1 MLDSPSRVNTEVKSG
16 RIAAWTIAVGLLVL
30 ALATN
35 VLGNVLILS
44 RFPDRLRPDDLLF
57 DLLPY
62 VGPARYLTVAA
73 LVCGFGMFLFDVLR
87 RDRERLP
94 AVISVFA
101 LMYTLRAAIMVLTPL
116 ASSQGEG
123 PFVFAQQQYGMFPSG
138 HTAAATLLVMLTP
151 AERALRQRRFQQVLL
166 ALMCAGLILARG
178 HYSIDVV
185 GGLLLSY
192 FVVQTW
198 RTGRLFAAIKR
209 FTGP

>member
-1 MLDSPSRVNTEVKSG
+1 MQDAPSGANNETHSD
-16 RIAAWTIAVGLLVL
+16 RIAAWTIALGLLVL

-35 VLGNVLILS
+35 LLGNLLILS
-44 RFPDRLRPDDLLF
+44 RFPERPSPDDLLF
-57 DLLPY
+57 ELLPY

-73 LVCGFGMFLFDVLR
+73 LVCGFGLFLFDVLR
-87 RDRERLP
+87 RDRARLP

-116 ASSQGEG
+116 ASAQGEG

-151 AERALRQRRFQQVLL
+151 ADRAPRLRRLQQVLL

-178 HYSIDVV
+178 
-185 GGLLLSY
+185 LLLSY

-198 RTGRLFAAIKR
+198 RTGPLFAAIKR
-209 FTGP
+209 STGP

>member
-1 MLDSPSRVNTEVKSG
+1 
-16 RIAAWTIAVGLLVL
+16 
-30 ALATN
+30 
-35 VLGNVLILS
+35 
-44 RFPDRLRPDDLLF
+44 
-57 DLLPY
+57 
-62 VGPARYLTVAA
+62 
-73 LVCGFGMFLFDVLR
+73 
-87 RDRERLP
+87 
-94 AVISVFA
+94 
-101 LMYTLRAAIMVLTPL
+101 MVLTPL